1 MCTFVI
7 LRRPGGDWPVI
18 VGANRDEMIGRPWRA
33 PARHWS
39 DRPEVVGGLDD
50 LAGGSWLGVNDHG
63 VVAAVLNRFGT
74 LGPAAGK
81 RSRGEL
87 VLEALDHAD
96 ALAASEALAD
106 LDPAA
111 YRPFNLMLAD
121 NRDAFW
127 LRHAAEDEREI
138 EVRPVKP
145 GLSMIASGEL
155 DDPES
160 ARIRDYLPRFRAAPM
175 PAPESGNWSAWERL
189 LAADEHDAAAGPRG
203 AMRFVTEGG
212 FATVSSALLALPAP
226 GPDRR
231 PVFRFLSRQPPAAAW
246 DDVPV

>member
-1 MCTFVI
+1 MCTLVI
-7 LRRPGGDWPVI
+7 LRRPGADWPVI
-18 VGANRDEMIGRPWRA
+18 IGANRDEMVGRKWRK

-39 DRPEVVGGLDD
+39 DRPEIVAGLDE

-63 VVAAVLNRFGT
+63 LVAGILNRFGT
-74 LGPAAGK
+74 LGPAPGR

-96 ALAASEALAD
+96 AIAASEALAD

-111 YRPFNLMLAD
+111 YRSFNMIIAD

-138 EVRPVKP
+138 EVGPIKP

-155 DDPES
+155 DDPGS
-160 ARIRDYLPRFRAAPM
+160 ARIAAYLPRFRAAP
-175 PAPESGNWSAWERL
+175 APDPD
-189 LAADEHDAAAGPRG
+189 ADEWRSWEALLGDESHASAAGPRG
-203 AMRFVTEGG
+203 AMRFALADG
-212 FATVSSALLALPAP
+212 FATVSSALIALSKP
-226 GPDRR
+226 GSERASR
-231 PVFRFLSRQPPAAAW
+231 FRFLSRQPPGPAWQTIAA
-246 DDVPV
+246 

>member
-7 LRRPGGDWPVI
+7 LRRPGGEWPVI

-33 PARHWS
+33 PARHWP
-39 DRPEVVGGLDD
+39 DRPEVVGGLDE

-63 VVAAVLNRFGT
+63 VVAAILNRFGT
-74 LGPAAGK
+74 LGPATGK

-145 GLSMIASGEL
+145 GVSMIASGEL
-155 DDPES
+155 DDPLS
-160 ARIRDYLPRFRAAPM
+160 ARIRDYLPRFRAA
-175 PAPESGNWSAWERL
+175 APPDPERGDWAAWERL
-189 LAADEHDAAAGPRG
+189 LAADGHAAEAGPRG
-203 AMRFVTEGG
+203 AMRFVTEDG
-212 FATVSSALLALPAP
+212 FATVSSALLALPPP

-231 PVFRFLSRQPPAAAW
+231 PVFRFLSCQPPVPTW